1 LIVIVIGVTGA
12 GKTTVGSLLAKDLG
26 WHFADAD
33 SFHSSA
39 NIEKMRR
46 GIALDD
52 ADRDPWLAAMR
63 AAILLWS
70 SERKNVVLACSALKR
85 SYRETLNIGPEV
97 KFVYLKGNYE
107 AISKRLLSRHG
118 HFATETILSSQ
129 FAALETPDDAIVVD
143 LTKAPEQLVAE
154 IRGSLDLA

>member
-1 LIVIVIGVTGA
+1 MGVTGS

-26 WHFADAD
+26 WQFADAD
-33 SFHSSA
+33 SFHSPA
-39 NIEKMRR
+39 NIEKMRQ

-52 ADRDPWLAAMR
+52 ADRAPWLAAMR

-85 SYRETLNIGPEV
+85 SYRETLRICPEV

-107 AISKRLLSRHG
+107 AILQRLRSRHG
-118 HFATETILSSQ
+118 HFATETILSNQ
-129 FAALETPDDAIVVD
+129 FATLELPDDAIVVD
-143 LTKAPEQLVAE
+143 ATKTPDQLVTE
-154 IRGSLDLA
+154 IRRKLGIGQTLT